1 MNDTHPAADAVQ
13 LDLLRRAGITKR
25 ASIALRLSQ
34 DVVARSRRALAET
47 MPGATE
53 LEVKLRWVQL
63 WYGDELAGQVRR
75 YLDAQRGR

>member
-1 MNDTHPAADAVQ
+1 VNDTHPSADPVQ

-47 MPGATE
+47 M
-53 LEVKLRWVQL
+53 
-63 WYGDELAGQVRR
+63 RR
-75 YLDAQRGR
+75 YLDARRAR

>member
-1 MNDTHPAADAVQ
+1 VNDTHPSADAVQ

-53 LEVKLRWVQL
+53 LEVKLRWVEL
-63 WYGDELAGQVRR
+63 WYGRELAGEERR
-75 YLDAQRGR
+75 YLDARRAP